1 MNEEGECDME
11 RKRNMIFRDESGVA
25 LVIAIL
31 MITILTL
38 IGVASTFTS
47 TFEIRLSGN
56 KRGST
61 DAFYTADGGVQTVL
75 PVIDNFNTS
84 SGFAA
89 VETSSLAV
97 DLQNESI
104 DLRNTSPTLSLPSGV
119 NFNDAPTV
127 TVYHTTLT
135 NVPKGSGFSAINF
148 EYTHYI
154 IDSVGRDQ
162 KDMGLVRSNCQ
173 VREKIVRII
182 PTLQGGY

>member
-1 MNEEGECDME
+1 MNRE
-11 RKRNMIFRDESGVA
+11 KLTILRDESGVA
-25 LVIAIL
+25 LVIALL

-38 IGVASTFTS
+38 IGIASTFTS
-47 TFEIRLSGN
+47 TFEIMLSGN

-61 DAFYTADGGVQTVL
+61 DAFYTADGGVQAVL
-75 PVIDNFNTS
+75 PDIANFNTS
-84 SGFAA
+84 SGFAS
-89 VETSSLAV
+89 VNTSSLPLN
-97 DLQNESI
+97 LQNESI

-119 NFNDAPTV
+119 SFTDAPTV

-135 NVPKGSGFSAINF
+135 SVPRGSGFSAINF
-148 EYTHYI
+148 EYAHYL

-162 KDMGLVRSNCQ
+162 TDMGLVKSNCQ

>member
-1 MNEEGECDME
+1 
-11 RKRNMIFRDESGVA
+11 
-25 LVIAIL
+25 L

-38 IGVASTFTS
+38 IGIASTFTS
-47 TFEIRLSGN
+47 TFEIMLSGN

-61 DAFYTADGGVQTVL
+61 DAFYTADGGVQAVL
-75 PVIDNFNTS
+75 PDIANFNTS
-84 SGFAA
+84 SGFAS
-89 VETSSLAV
+89 VNTSSLPLN
-97 DLQNESI
+97 LQNESI

-119 NFNDAPTV
+119 SFTDAPTV

-135 NVPKGSGFSAINF
+135 SVPKGSGFSAINF
-148 EYTHYI
+148 EYAHYI

-162 KDMGLVRSNCQ
+162 TDMGLVKSNCQ